1 MLNKKIFM
9 FIAVLLFGVNFIPI
23 AYAIDYGSKV
33 TDSKF
38 QKADVVIVQMND
50 IRASVFTFYDD
61 NAALP
66 ANMGLLVNPALI
78 YYTGNTRSALG
89 TPFVGVIS
97 GDGRF
102 FNVTVDLKSAEVAAY
117 VAQRINTQPVGTSV
131 TLSIGTPASSIVD
144 NGFLARNFDPA
155 RPELN
160 QMNTDISLG
169 GNDINDVDVINAT
182 RINISDLATVD
193 SLQVITN
200 TTTLDLVSTGTSTLN
215 DVNASGVT
223 TLNATAVNGPL
234 VINGTVDINSVSAFN
249 NEANFNAAV
258 NVSGF
263 LSALNGMDV
272 ANGLKVRSGLD
283 VDRIVSET
291 ANIDQIST
299 IDITA
304 TGTATLENVIT
315 QNIVATEAVING
327 NITSASGTVTG
338 DHTVQGTAYNNALD
352 VTGLSVL
359 RGGLNVLGETNVGD
373 LSIDGNTRVN
383 GEITAALGL
392 FLGDA
397 STYIGKSALNDSVRF
412 RNTTGWVDVGQDVS
426 GIVNFETDGDG
437 YTFDHKVKAM
447 GTGGDIELNV
457 SSGYP
462 EIVFSRLGSDVTFG
476 LTAPSTMSLSGA
488 DLKTTNRIY
497 AKELFENNVSLK
509 NVYLGINDKA
519 KDSDK
524 LDGLSSEDFAR
535 AVHKHNK
542 LEGSGWQN
550 VNLNTIAK
558 SVSSG
563 TLQMDQYAL
572 GSPGKPSSSDNANAV
587 LTVGQHSGGYSAQLA
602 FSSDGNMYHR
612 DNPSNTIGSWN
623 TVWTSANDGAG
634 SGLDA
639 GKLGGKNPNEY
650 LLKTDPGVMQITT
663 RATGVA
669 GTTYNGMHVGGNDT
683 NWIRSSKNGLLPW
696 QPSNSYLGTS
706 SWNFYKIYGKTLYE
720 NNVALSSKYLG
731 KTATAANSNKLG
743 GYSASSFVMKNQDI
757 SIGKGNAWLTL
768 DSPSSG
774 SSGSNQGAGISIG
787 ESGKKGAAALHL
799 TYTGDGRS
807 YIGMG
812 AVSSITGKPAN
823 TVLEMVYTSK
833 NAYFKGNIYEK
844 GKRLEDKYMQ
854 LGSGGWTR
862 AYSGSENANLY
873 LSSSHNLA
881 GKEVVFVASDTR
893 NQDELAYLRTFIPA
907 YSGFASPVFRH
918 DSVTYYYSNRRVTF
932 GGDPGF
938 RQIWYRNPIGLPSI
952 GTVKK

>member
-1 MLNKKIFM
+1 MLNKKIFTL
-9 FIAVLLFGVNFIPI
+9 FAVLLFGVNYIPI
-23 AYAIDYGSKV
+23 ASAVDYGSKV

-66 ANMGLLVNPALI
+66 ANMGLLVNPAQI

-89 TPFVGVIS
+89 TLFNGAIS

-169 GNDINDVDVINAT
+169 GNDINDIDVINAT

-200 TTTLDLVSTGTSTLN
+200 TTTLDLISTGTSTLN
-215 DVNASGVT
+215 DVTVSGAT
-223 TLNATAVNGPL
+223 TLNTTA
-234 VINGTVDINSVSAFN
+234 INGVLAINGAVDINSIADFN
-249 NEANFNAAV
+249 NTANFNGDV

-263 LSALNGMDV
+263 ITALNGLDV
-272 ANGLKVRSGLD
+272 KNGLD
-283 VDRIVSET
+283 VVGGINVDSIDS
-291 ANIDQIST
+291 AQASIDQLDT
-299 IDITA
+299 INITA

-315 QNIVATEAVING
+315 QNLVATEAVING
-327 NITSASGTVTG
+327 NITSATGTVTG

-373 LSIDGNTRVN
+373 LSIDGNTLVN

-392 FLGDA
+392 FLGDN
-397 STYIGKSALNDSVRF
+397 STHIGKSALNDSVRF

-426 GIVNFETDGDG
+426 GLVNFETDGNG

-447 GTGGDIELNV
+447 GAGGDIELNV
-457 SSGYP
+457 SGGFP

-476 LTAPSTMSLSGA
+476 LTSASTMTLSGA

-497 AKELFENNVSLK
+497 ARELFENNVSLK
-509 NVYLGINDKA
+509 NAYLGINAKA
-519 KDSDK
+519 KDSDR

-535 AVHKHNK
+535 AVHTHNK
-542 LEGSGWQN
+542 LQGSGWQN

-634 SGLDA
+634 SALDA
-639 GKLGGKNPNEY
+639 GKLGGKNANEY
-650 LLKTDPGVMQITT
+650 LLKTDPGLLQVSN
-663 RATGVA
+663 RATGIG
-669 GTTYNGMHVGGNDT
+669 GTTYNGMHVGGNDL

-696 QPSNSYLGTS
+696 QPNNSYLGTS
-706 SWNFYKIYGKTLYE
+706 SWNFYAIYGKTLYE

-743 GYSASSFVMKNQDI
+743 GYSASSFVKVNQDI
-757 SIGKGNAWLTL
+757 SISKSNSWLTL

-774 SSGSNQGAGISIG
+774 SNGYTQGAGISIG

-799 TYTGDGRS
+799 TYTGNGRS

-812 AVSSITGKPAN
+812 AVSSSTGMPAN
-823 TVLEMVYTSK
+823 TVLEMLYTSK
-833 NAYFKGNIYEK
+833 NAYFKGDIYEK
-844 GKRLEDKYMQ
+844 GRKLEDKYMQ

-862 AYSGSENANLY
+862 AWAGSENANLY
-873 LSSSHNLA
+873 LSASHNLS
-881 GKEVVFVASDTR
+881 GKEVVFVGSDTR
-893 NQDELAYLRTFIPA
+893 NQDEMSYLRTFIPA
-907 YSGFASPVFRH
+907 NSGFSSPVFRH
-918 DSVTYYYSNRRVTF
+918 DNVTYYYSNRRVTL
-932 GGDPGF
+932 GGDVGF

-952 GTVKK
+952 GTVKR